1 MFVHE
6 LFRKE
11 APPKGS
17 VLYGIELEME
27 GNILP
32 KVIPGPEWRVEH
44 DGSLRG
50 EDNAE
55 YVLRKPLSYED
66 SLKAFSK
73 LVYYIDLVGE
83 DPDPSRRTSTHVH
96 VDCRGL
102 HMEQLISFIVLF
114 LTFEEFLVDWCGEE
128 RKGNL
133 FSLQT
138 KDAEGFYVALS
149 SFLTTGT
156 PQYLSDNIRYSS
168 INLAALGKYGSV
180 EFRSLRG
187 TLDKK
192 VLGTWLSV
200 LDRLRNLAEVY
211 KNPLEVVYEM
221 SVLGPDGFAAKVLG
235 PHLKAFFKGRG
246 KAQKLVGGIRRAQ
259 DIAFLYEREDV
270 KGFFNKVVEKPVK
283 KGAKVVMLEP
293 DPFWMEDDPQQ
304 PIPIRVDDLDV
315 RQREAMLN
323 GFVGVRAEVEDGF

>member
-11 APPKGS
+11 TPPKGS
-17 VLYGIELEME
+17 PRYGIELEME
-27 GNILP
+27 GTRLP
-32 KVIPGPEWRVEH
+32 KAIPGPEWRVEH

-55 YVLRKPLSYED
+55 YVLKKPMSYED

-73 LVYYIDLVGE
+73 LVDYIDLVGE

-102 HMEQLISFIVLF
+102 SMEQLISFIVLF

-138 KDAEGFYVALS
+138 KDADGFYVALS
-149 SFLTTGT
+149 SFLTTGAT
-156 PQYLSDNIRYSS
+156 MYLSDNIRYSS

-187 TLDKK
+187 TLDKE
-192 VLGTWLSV
+192 VLGTWLGI
-200 LDRLRNLAEVY
+200 LDRLRTLAEVY
-211 KNPLEVVYEM
+211 KNPLEIVYEM

-235 PHLKAFFKGRG
+235 PHLKTFFKGRG
-246 KAQKLVGGIRRAQ
+246 KAHKLVGGIRRAQ
-259 DIAFLYEREDV
+259 DIAFLYEREGI
-270 KGFFNKVVEKPVK
+270 KGFFNKDVEKLVMEKVK
-283 KGAKVVMLEP
+283 GVMADRFFIDEARV
-293 DPFWMEDDPQQ
+293 PQEE
-304 PIPIRVDDLDV
+304 RVGRLGV
-315 RQREAMLN
+315 LQEAML
-323 GFVGVRAEVEDGF
+323 GRLEGV